1 MLILNNINKT
11 FDLKPILQGV
21 DLKVNKGEIVQ
32 ISGNNGSGKTT
43 LLKIIAGILRFPVK
57 LLLE

>member
-11 FDLKPILQGV
+11 FDLKPVLQSV